1 MATNNYAAA
10 VCQSPDI
17 GLAVT
22 QCCMLVN
29 EQFSEKSTGAV
40 TDLTTDLVIA
50 FVGGY
55 PPEEFDSAMKR
66 IGDLTKAKTVLG
78 VTCQSL
84 IGGNQELENAMGISL
99 WAAHCPDAKFTPMF
113 LALQTQDGRSEFS
126 GLPKDGWEE
135 DSVLI
140 MLSEAY
146 SFPADGLLDYMNANH
161 PGVRVAGGVCDSG
174 LNPSDARLMLNGD
187 CYDHGAVAVRIS
199 GVPVS
204 TVVSQGCR
212 PIGSTFIV
220 TDSERN
226 TIGTLGGQ
234 PALDVIKQI
243 YSALPTQDQA
253 RVEQGL
259 HIGIAMTE
267 LKDEFQYGDF
277 LIRNVIGIDEETSTI
292 TVGDYIRKGRTVQFH
307 IRDQVSASI
316 ELRSMLEKEIKKQ
329 SEPTP
334 SNAPPAAALI
344 FTCNGRGS
352 NLFQQPHHD
361 AALVDEI
368 VGDVATAGFFA
379 AGEFGYVGCSNF
391 LHGFTASI
399 ALFH

>member
-10 VCQSPDI
+10 ICQSPDV

-22 QCCMLVN
+22 QCCLQIN
-29 EQFSEKSTGAV
+29 QQFSEKPDELV
-40 TDLTTDLVIA
+40 PDLVIA
-50 FVGGY
+50 FVAGY
-55 PPEEFDSAMKR
+55 QPEDFENAMKR
-66 IGDLTKAKTVLG
+66 IGELTGAQTVLG

-84 IGGNQELENAMGISL
+84 VAGKQELENTMGISL
-99 WAAHCPDAKFTPMF
+99 WAAQLPEAEVTPMF
-113 LALQTQDGRSEFS
+113 LELQSAEGKSGFS
-126 GLPKDGWEE
+126 GLPQDGWEA
-135 DSVLI
+135 DSVVI

-146 SFPADGLLDYMNANH
+146 SFPADGLLAHMNSNH
-161 PGVRVAGGVCDSG
+161 PGVRVFGGVSDSG
-174 LNPSDARLMLNGD
+174 LNPSDARLMLNRD
-187 CYDHGAVAVRIS
+187 AFDRGAVAVRIS
-199 GVPVS
+199 GVKVS

-226 TIGTLGGQ
+226 IVGALGGQ
-234 PALDVIKQI
+234 PSFDVIKQI
-243 YSALPTQDQA
+243 YAALPTQDQA

-259 HIGIAMTE
+259 HLGIAMTE

-329 SEPTP
+329 SESSPT
-334 SNAPPAAALI
+334 AALI

-352 NLFQQPHHD
+352 NLFEQPHHD
-361 AALVDEI
+361 AALVGEI

>member
-1 MATNNYAAA
+1 MAPDNPNNYAAA
-10 VCQSPDI
+10 VCQSPDV

-22 QCCMLVN
+22 QCCMQVN
-29 EQFSEKSTGAV
+29 QQFSEKSTYLV
-40 TDLTTDLVIA
+40 PDLVIA
-50 FVGGY
+50 FVSGY
-55 PPEEFDSAMKR
+55 QPDDFDDALKR
-66 IGDLTKAKTVLG
+66 IGELTNARTVLG

-84 IGGNQELENAMGISL
+84 VAGKQELESTMGISL
-99 WAAHCPDAKFTPMF
+99 WAAHCPDAEFTPMF
-113 LALQTQDGRSEFS
+113 LELLSKDGNPEFS
-126 GLPKDGWEE
+126 GLPQGGWKE

-146 SFPADGLLDYMNANH
+146 SFPADGLLDFLNSHH
-161 PGVRVAGGVCDSG
+161 PGVRVFGGVSDSG
-174 LNPSDARLMLNGD
+174 LNPSDARLMLNGEI
-187 CYDHGAVAVRIS
+187 YDHGAVAVRIS
-199 GVPVS
+199 GVTVS

-226 TIGTLGGQ
+226 IIGTLGGQ
-234 PALDVIKQI
+234 PSLDVIKQI
-243 YSALPTQDQA
+243 YATLPTQDQA

-259 HIGIAMTE
+259 HLGIAMTE
-267 LKDEFQYGDF
+267 LKNEFQYGDF
-277 LIRNVIGIDEETSTI
+277 LIRNVTGIDEESSSI

-316 ELRSMLEKEIKKQ
+316 ELKSMLEKEIKKE
-329 SEPTP
+329 SPC
-334 SNAPPAAALI
+334 SPAGALI

-352 NLFQQPHHD
+352 NLFEQPHHD
-361 AALVDEI
+361 AALLGEI

-379 AGEFGYVGCSNF
+379 AGEFGFVGGSNF

-399 ALFH
+399 ALFK